1 MKIKKNRFSRN
12 TALII
17 IDVQKGFDDPVWGTR
32 NNPDAESNIAALL
45 EAWRNSGR
53 PIIHI
58 QHNSLNTNSPLH
70 PDSPGNAIKE
80 IVKPGVGERVITK
93 SVNSAF
99 IGTGLEE
106 YLRDK
111 GYETLV
117 ITGLTTN
124 HCVSTTARMA
134 ANLGFKTYVV
144 SDAVAAF
151 DLIDHIGKHYTAEEI
166 HDISLAN
173 LHDEFAEILDSQSVL
188 ADLELR

>member
-1 MKIKKNRFSRN
+1 MAEKKNRFSEN
-12 TALII
+12 AVLII
-17 IDVQKGFDDPVWGTR
+17 IDVQRGFDDPVWGAR
-32 NNPDAESNIAALL
+32 NNPEAESNIAALL

-58 QHNSLNTNSPLH
+58 QHNSLNMESPLH

-80 IVKPGVGERVITK
+80 IVKPDAGEHVVTK

-99 IGTGLEE
+99 IGTDLEE
-106 YLRDK
+106 ILRDK

-134 ANLGFKTYVV
+134 GNLGFKTYVV

-151 DLIDHIGKHYTAEEI
+151 DRIDHTGKHYTAEEI

-188 ADLELR
+188 ADLE

>member
-1 MKIKKNRFSRN
+1 MEDKKNGFSKN

-17 IDVQKGFDDPVWGTR
+17 IDVQEGFDDPVWGTR
-32 NNPDAESNIAALL
+32 NNPEAESNIAALL
-45 EAWRNSGR
+45 ETWRNSGR

-58 QHNSLNTNSPLH
+58 RHNSLNTKSPLH
-70 PDSPGNAIKE
+70 PDSQGNAIKE
-80 IVKPGVGERVITK
+80 IVKPEAGELVITK

-99 IGTGLEE
+99 IGTDLEE
-106 YLRDK
+106 ILRDK

-151 DLIDHIGKHYTAEEI
+151 DLIDHTGKHYTAEEI

-173 LHDEFAEILDSQSVL
+173 LHDEFAEILDSESVL
-188 ADLELR
+188 ADLE